1 MTAPS
6 PMSDACPQCPPGDHP
21 AVPPAVPVVEIGGSL
36 KASYRHGACGT
47 SWDCW
52 WDPGAV
58 GWPLSRDEAA

>member
-6 PMSDACPQCPPGDHP
+6 TLADACPQCLPGDHP
-21 AVPPAVPVVEIGGSL
+21 AVPPASVTQVGGSL
-36 KASYRHGACGT
+36 KASYRHDACGT

-52 WDPGAV
+52 WDPASV